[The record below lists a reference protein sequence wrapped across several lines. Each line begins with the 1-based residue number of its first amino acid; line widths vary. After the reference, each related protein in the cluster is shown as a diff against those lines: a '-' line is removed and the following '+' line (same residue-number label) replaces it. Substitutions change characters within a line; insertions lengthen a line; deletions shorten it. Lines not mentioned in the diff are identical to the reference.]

1 MNSSEDN
8 AGPIEPSGRGR
19 LVTVAEPPADRR
31 DEITGLP
38 ALRTWRSVYLFVFT
52 CFALW
57 VLLLLALTLFYSHH
71 DIAAAAIGPAGAH
84 IGASGTTFGGQL
96 NLLDYVVLIGSL
108 VAIAAYGAWHTR
120 RHRNLDHYLRGDENV
135 GWLTIG
141 ISVAATQASAIT
153 FISTPGQ
160 GYESGLDFVQNYF
173 GMPLALIVIAAV
185 FLPIYRRL
193 NVYTAYEYLGRRF
206 GTRTRL
212 LGAALFLMQRG
223 LAAGITIYAPAIILS
238 TVLGWNLGLTII
250 LSGLLVIIYTVA
262 GGSQAVS
269 LTQKWQMTVIF
280 GGMLAAFAILLMKI
294 PASISDSLT
303 VAGAFKKINA
313 VSFSLD
319 PNRRYT
325 FWTGLLGGFFLS
337 LSYFGCDQS
346 QVQRYLSGSSLRE
359 SRLGLMFNAVLKI
372 PMQFFILLLGV
383 MLFVFYQFEQ
393 PPLFF
398 NQAAWREAVR
408 HDPGQKLQGYEQE
421 YQAACAQKKQYLVQW
436 LAAKHAGDA
445 PAETAARMRA
455 LAAQDRANTI
465 RADAQARMQKN
476 DPGVKSNDADYV
488 FVTFILSHL
497 PHGLIGLLI
506 AAFFAAALQ
515 SKSAELNALGT
526 TTTVDFY
533 RHLFKRESNDAHF
546 VAASRW
552 FTFFWGLV
560 AIAFALFAH
569 LVENLI
575 QAINI
580 VGSVFYGVFLALFLV
595 AFFLKHIG
603 GTAVFWAALTAQV
616 LVFVL
621 YFSLNISYLWYNLIG
636 CAACVLLSL
645 MIQAFLPP
653 NRQTAN
659 L

>member
-1 MNSSEDN
+1 MN
-8 AGPIEPSGRGR
+8 
-19 LVTVAEPPADRR
+19 
-31 DEITGLP
+31 
-38 ALRTWRSVYLFVFT
+38 F
-52 CFALW
+52 
-57 VLLLLALTLFYSHH
+57 
-71 DIAAAAIGPAGAH
+71 
-84 IGASGTTFGGQL
+84 
-96 NLLDYVVLIGSL
+96 LDFVVLIGSM

-120 RHRNLDHYLRGDENV
+120 RHRSLDHYLRGDETV

-173 GMPLALIVIAAV
+173 GMPLALILIAAV

-206 GTRTRL
+206 GTKTRL
-212 LGAALFLMQRG
+212 LGAALFLAQRG

-238 TVLGWNLGLTII
+238 SVLGWRLDLTII
-250 LSGLLVIIYTVA
+250 FTGLLVIVYTVA

-269 LTQKWQMTVIF
+269 LTQKWQMSIIF
-280 GGMLAAFAILLMKI
+280 GGMLAAFAILLVKM
-294 PASISDSLT
+294 PTSLSDALT
-303 VAGAFKKINA
+303 VAGTFKKINA
-313 VSFSLD
+313 VSFSFD

-359 SRLGLMFNAVLKI
+359 SRFGLMFNAVLKI

-383 MLFVFYQFEQ
+383 MLFVYYQFEQ

-408 HDPGQKLQGYEQE
+408 LDPGDKLDSLQQ
-421 YQAACAQKKQYLVQW
+421 QFQSASAQKKQFILQW
-436 LAAKHAGDA
+436 LAARHAGNKTD
-445 PAETAARMRA
+445 EAATRIQA
-455 LAAQDRANTI
+455 LAAQDHVNAI
-465 RADAQARMQKN
+465 RAQAETVMKQN

-488 FVTFILSHL
+488 FVTFILNQL

-515 SKSAELNALGT
+515 SKSAELNALGA

-533 RHLFKRESNDAHF
+533 RHLLKREATDAHY

-560 AIAFALFAH
+560 AIAFALFAN

-575 QAINI
+575 QAVNI
-580 VGSVFYGVFLALFLV
+580 VGSVFYGVFLAMFLV

-603 GTAVFWAALTAQV
+603 GTAIFWAALVAQI

-645 MIQAFLPP
+645 VIQLILPP
-653 NRQTAN
+653 NTQTTE
-659 L
+659 LSP